1 MKWQEIQC
9 AVSIDLDREK
19 VDYESHK
26 LRLDA
31 KQLCGA
37 LVEELP
43 NGDVCFVHAT
53 MKQFVICIH
62 HSSVL
67 HLI

>member
-9 AVSIDLDREK
+9 AVSIDLDRGE

-37 LVEELP
+37 LVDELP

-53 MKQFVICIH
+53 MKEFVICISH
-62 HSSVL
+62 ACTI